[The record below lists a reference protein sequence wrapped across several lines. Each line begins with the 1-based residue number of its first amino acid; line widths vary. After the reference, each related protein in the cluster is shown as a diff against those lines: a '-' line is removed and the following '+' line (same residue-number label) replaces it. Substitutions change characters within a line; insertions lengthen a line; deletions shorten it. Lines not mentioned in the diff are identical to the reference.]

1 MDLSLVVEEREP
13 FLATMRYSLEVAKD
27 TMLVVDV
34 ARAVTSKEIVQIK
47 VRKLVEMQP
56 MGESLMTGG

>member
-1 MDLSLVVEEREP
+1 
-13 FLATMRYSLEVAKD
+13 MRYSLEVAKD